1 MKNTAYRTSEKFNSS
16 GMSQTKYTGTTEVAR
31 NAMAIGNAI
40 QFDFV
45 AAKMNR

>member
-1 MKNTAYRTSEKFNSS
+1 
-16 GMSQTKYTGTTEVAR
+16 MSQTKYTGTTDVAR
-31 NAMAIGNAI
+31 NAIAIGNAT